1 MQVALFKGKTGLFLD
16 SSVFNN
22 NPAMKNILPIITL
35 TTLAAAASAQS
46 AVAPAGLSY
55 NRVGLSYGFDTKN
68 YGLTASAL
76 IGNSNVLI
84 QGATTINSKAAPGSS
99 NGADVASI
107 GYVFKNA
114 ALGTDVIVSIGS
126 NEVYGISFRRDLGNA
141 FEGALGYSQANQP
154 GAAKNIQTWTAEV
167 AYNLNKQYS
176 LALGYS
182 DSNATGVA
190 GDSQLGLTA
199 RYNF

>member
-1 MQVALFKGKTGLFLD
+1 
-16 SSVFNN
+16 
-22 NPAMKNILPIITL
+22 MKNILPIITL

-99 NGADVASI
+99 NGADVASL

-114 ALGTDVIVSIGS
+114 ALGTDVIVSVGS

-141 FEGALGYSQANQP
+141 FEGALGYSQAN
-154 GAAKNIQTWTAEV
+154 GAIKNIRTWTAEV
-167 AYNLNKQYS
+167 AYNLNKQYA

-190 GDSQLGLTA
+190 GDSQLGLTV

>member
-1 MQVALFKGKTGLFLD
+1 MRVALSQGIKGLFLD
-16 SSVFNN
+16 TSVFNN
-22 NPAMKNILPIITL
+22 GSAMKNILPIITL

-99 NGADVASI
+99 NGADVASL

-114 ALGTDVIVSIGS
+114 ALGTDVIVSVGS

-154 GAAKNIQTWTAEV
+154 GAAKNIRTWTAEV

-190 GDSQLGLTA
+190 GDSQLGLTV

>member
-1 MQVALFKGKTGLFLD
+1 MRVASSQEIKGLFLD
-16 SSVFNN
+16 TSVFNN
-22 NPAMKNILPIITL
+22 DSAMKNILPIITL

-84 QGATTINSKAAPGSS
+84 QGATTINSKPATGSN
-99 NGADVASI
+99 NGADVASL

-114 ALGTDVIVSIGS
+114 ALGTDVIVSVGS

-141 FEGALGYSQANQP
+141 LEGALGYSQANQP
-154 GAAKNIQTWTAEV
+154 GATKNIRTWTAEV

-190 GDSQLGLTA
+190 GNSQLGLTV

>member
-1 MQVALFKGKTGLFLD
+1 MRVASFKGKTGLFLD

-22 NPAMKNILPIITL
+22 DPAMKNILPIITL
-35 TTLAAAASAQS
+35 TTLAAAGSAQS

-99 NGADVASI
+99 NGADVASL

-114 ALGTDVIVSIGS
+114 ALGTDVIVSVGS

-141 FEGALGYSQANQP
+141 FEGALGYSQAN
-154 GAAKNIQTWTAEV
+154 GAIKNIRTWTAEV
-167 AYNLNKQYS
+167 AYNLNKQYA

-190 GDSQLGLTA
+190 GDSQLGLTV

>member
-1 MQVALFKGKTGLFLD
+1 MRVASFKGKTGLFLD

-22 NPAMKNILPIITL
+22 DPAMKNILPIITL

-99 NGADVASI
+99 NGADVASL

-114 ALGTDVIVSIGS
+114 ALGTDVIVSVGS

-141 FEGALGYSQANQP
+141 FEGALGYSQAN
-154 GAAKNIQTWTAEV
+154 GAIKNIRTWTAEV
-167 AYNLNKQYS
+167 AYNLNKQYA

-190 GDSQLGLTA
+190 GDSQLGLTV

>member
-1 MQVALFKGKTGLFLD
+1 MRVASFKGKTGLFLD

-22 NPAMKNILPIITL
+22 DPAMKNILPIITL

-99 NGADVASI
+99 NGTDVASI

-114 ALGTDVIVSIGS
+114 ALGTDVIVSVGS
-126 NEVYGISFRRDLGNA
+126 NEVYGISFRRDLGNG

-154 GAAKNIQTWTAEV
+154 GAAKNIRTWTAEV

-190 GDSQLGLTA
+190 GDSQLGLTV

>member
-1 MQVALFKGKTGLFLD
+1 MGGSL
-16 SSVFNN
+16 FNN
-22 NPAMKNILPIITL
+22 GRAMKHILPILTL

-84 QGATTINSKAAPGSS
+84 QGATTINSKALPGSP

-114 ALGTDVIVSIGS
+114 ALGTDVIVSVGS

-141 FEGALGYSQANQP
+141 FEGALGYSQANQA
-154 GAAKNIQTWTAEV
+154 GAAKNIRTWTAEV

-190 GDSQLGLTA
+190 GDSQLGLTV

>member
-1 MQVALFKGKTGLFLD
+1 MRVALSQGIKGLFLD
-16 SSVFNN
+16 TSVSNN
-22 NPAMKNILPIITL
+22 GFAMKNILPIITL

-99 NGADVASI
+99 NGADVASL

-114 ALGTDVIVSIGS
+114 ALGTDVIVSVGS

-141 FEGALGYSQANQP
+141 FEGALGYSQAN
-154 GAAKNIQTWTAEV
+154 GAIKNIRTWTAEV
-167 AYNLNKQYS
+167 AYNLNKQYA

-190 GDSQLGLTA
+190 GDSQLGLTV